1 MLRLL
6 KTKSPITD
14 ETGCAM
20 VSLLPWCD
28 FPLPD
33 VTFLYRRCDM
43 GMLWL
48 FPACDLST
56 VFVLQFMLNH
66 SYPLLLQDTKL
77 VLILQSPDPAESTFR
92 PPQSAQFLSMEP
104 VTETSPVTPEH
115 DAGSKYQGTRIWVRF
130 LVWSDQ
136 ILGHIFLTHTHSSW
150 CSQIRPIQV
159 LKAPCYLVARGW
171 GQKAEI
177 CQIVDLRG
185 KLLTSFL
192 LNVQK
197 KQVVKDKSFRIAAGN
212 VSAYLL
218 ISYASRLAKT
228 GLRRPFVM

>member
-1 MLRLL
+1 
-6 KTKSPITD
+6 
-14 ETGCAM
+14 
-20 VSLLPWCD
+20 
-28 FPLPD
+28 
-33 VTFLYRRCDM
+33 
-43 GMLWL
+43 
-48 FPACDLST
+48 
-56 VFVLQFMLNH
+56 MLNH

-136 ILGHIFLTHTHSSW
+136 ILGHIFDPYPFVLMFSNQTYSGAQSSLLPR
-150 CSQIRPIQV
+150 SKR
-159 LKAPCYLVARGW
+159 LG
-171 GQKAEI
+171 AESRNMSDCGSAWQTI
-177 CQIVDLRG
+177 DFV
-185 KLLTSFL
+185 S
-192 LNVQK
+192 VQCAK
-197 KQVVKDKSFRIAAGN
+197 KPVVKDKSFRIAAGN